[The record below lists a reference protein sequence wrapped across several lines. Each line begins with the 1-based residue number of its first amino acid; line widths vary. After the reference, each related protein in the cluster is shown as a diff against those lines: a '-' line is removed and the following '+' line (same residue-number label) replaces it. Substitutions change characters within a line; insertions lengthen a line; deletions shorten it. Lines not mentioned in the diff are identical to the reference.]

1 MAKKTI
7 KRVTK
12 KIVTRKTKILKKSRQ
27 NIAKIV
33 NRGKKLAKAALRDPI
48 TKEYI
53 RQQKKLA
60 GETLKK
66 VIRRMEKKAGI

>member
-33 NRGKKLAKAALRDPI
+33 N
-48 TKEYI
+48 
-53 RQQKKLA
+53 
-60 GETLKK
+60 LKK
-66 VIRRMEKKAGI
+66 DISGGYFDLMITHSGFKG